1 SKKPSADRI
10 RHSSPAVHQ
19 QIASKTKFVNKSLD
33 ETIRREAGG
42 NKIMA
47 EILADTAATSL
58 PAMIENDRRKIAV
71 APSGPVERVVANHS
85 PEQLF
90 GEVVS
95 NLSVNRDE
103 LVLFTKIGNK
113 QYTET
118 GEFQYEP
125 FTEKS
130 ILNQIETSLRNLN
143 TEYIDVVLI
152 ENYDPLMNVDA
163 VASVLTSLQLRG
175 KIKHIGVSNF
185 NVQQHKLI
193 ASRLSQEVVTNHFEL
208 NLLNTKALE
217 DGRIDFIK
225 EQYSKPMAFAPLADG
240 GILFGHDFRAVTV
253 RETLQNFTEKYNSNI
268 EQIAVA
274 WIHKLGALPI
284 IGSLSKARIKN
295 AATASSIQLSYHDWH
310 TIYDVTKTI

>member
-1 SKKPSADRI
+1 MKKVLLSD
-10 RHSSPAVHQ
+10 
-19 QIASKTKFVNKSLD
+19 
-33 ETIRREAGG
+33 
-42 NKIMA
+42 
-47 EILADTAATSL
+47 
-58 PAMIENDRRKIAV
+58 
-71 APSGPVERVVANHS
+71 SGPETSDSIYSFWRWEKEEDLTVEKVREIVEYCISLGINAFELS
-85 PEQLF
+85 SFYGKGKIEQLF
-90 GEVVS
+90 GQV
-95 NLSVNRDE
+95 LSTLSIERNE

-113 QYTET
+113 QFTES
-118 GEFQYEP
+118 GEFKYEP

-130 ILNQIETSLRNLN
+130 ILNQIESSLINLN
-143 TEYIDVVLI
+143 SDYIDVVLI

-175 KIKHIGVSNF
+175 KIKHVGVSNF

-240 GILFGHDFRAVTV
+240 AILFGHDFRAVTV

-284 IGSLSKARIKN
+284 IGSLSKARINN

-310 TIYDVTKTI
+310 VIYDVTKTI

>member
-1 SKKPSADRI
+1 MKKVLLSD
-10 RHSSPAVHQ
+10 
-19 QIASKTKFVNKSLD
+19 
-33 ETIRREAGG
+33 
-42 NKIMA
+42 
-47 EILADTAATSL
+47 
-58 PAMIENDRRKIAV
+58 
-71 APSGPVERVVANHS
+71 SGPETSDSIYSFWRWEKEEDLTVEKVREIVEYCISLEINAFELS
-85 PEQLF
+85 SFYGKGKIEQLF
-90 GEVVS
+90 GQV
-95 NLSVNRDE
+95 LSTLSIERNE

-113 QYTET
+113 QYTAT
-118 GEFQYEP
+118 GELVYEP

-130 ILNQIETSLRNLN
+130 ITNQVETTLLKLN
-143 TEYIDVVLI
+143 TDYLDVVLI

-175 KIKHIGVSNF
+175 KIKHVGVSNF

-193 ASRLSQEVVTNHFEL
+193 ASRLSHEVVTNHFEL
-208 NLLNTKALE
+208 NLLNTRALE

-240 GILFGHDFRAVTV
+240 AILFGHDFRAVTI
-253 RETLQNFTEKYNSNI
+253 RETLQDFTEKYNSNI

-284 IGSLSKARIKN
+284 IGSLSKARINN

-310 TIYDVTKTI
+310 VIYDVTKTI